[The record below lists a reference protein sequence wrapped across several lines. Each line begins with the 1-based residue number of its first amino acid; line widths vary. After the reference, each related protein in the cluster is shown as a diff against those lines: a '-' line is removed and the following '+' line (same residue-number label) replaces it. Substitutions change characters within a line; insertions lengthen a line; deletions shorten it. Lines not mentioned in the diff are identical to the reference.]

1 LTRLA
6 EKTIPNDFW
15 ITIEKIMNSTEKN
28 EYDQIEKELTINKSK
43 YKIIVEEGL
52 DEDIGDVY
60 IYFY

>member
-1 LTRLA
+1 
-6 EKTIPNDFW
+6 
-15 ITIEKIMNSTEKN
+15 MNSTEKN